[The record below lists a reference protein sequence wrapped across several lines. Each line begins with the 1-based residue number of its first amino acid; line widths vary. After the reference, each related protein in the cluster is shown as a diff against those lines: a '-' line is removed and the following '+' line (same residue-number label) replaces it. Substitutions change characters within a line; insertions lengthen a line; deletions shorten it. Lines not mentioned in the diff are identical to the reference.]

1 MRVGIN
7 RSAMVIIIASSW
19 AGKPILANGESSR
32 SRPSVKAIGVVVSV
46 MSDVPDTSSISL
58 SDIYTA

>member
-1 MRVGIN
+1 
-7 RSAMVIIIASSW
+7 MVIIIASSW
-19 AGKPILANGESSR
+19 AGKPIFANGESSR